1 MVYLILALLLAHQA
15 FVYKKNRRF
24 DPFDLVVLVDIVIFL
39 LFFYGIRTDPVI
51 DRYAGHNPSYI
62 LTILAGIG
70 ALYVGLHWP
79 RRQSSSRG
87 PTGKAAQRNH
97 KLAHL
102 GWLWAGF
109 GLYLL
114 AACVVVAGELA
125 YSGLSLIQ
133 SILGER
139 LSDYLGGGILQP
151 AFWSVV
157 LIAGLAPSLMLLV
170 DKLDRRRWFTAAGIY
185 AALWGVGLATFH
197 TRLGLILLLA
207 LPVVYFH
214 FRVRR
219 IPAPVLVSGS
229 VLVLY
234 SLTFLE
240 GWRAMGLTSDWS
252 RQLTREG
259 ILGELQQTLNP
270 LRGFDEIMLK
280 YEERSLKY
288 ELGETYFDI
297 LLTFIPRNL
306 WRDKPITAFENRWTE
321 KVTGLPIGSGVG
333 VWTFTAW
340 GEGLA
345 QFGFAG
351 MLLNLFLYGFLIS
364 RATGKIADK
373 PVMLFVLFSYS
384 VLMATFLRAGFQA
397 SAVYTINFIGPCL
410 VCYYLAERRGA
421 RFRGKEQ
428 LVKDR
433 PAPLRITSRI
443 PRRGPVP
450 GRHWEGRRSLET
462 RRAKADPLGSA
473 ERRK

>member
-24 DPFDLVVLVDIVIFL
+24 DPFDLAVLVDVVIFF
-39 LFFYGIRTDPVI
+39 LFFYGIKTDPVI
-51 DRYAGHNPSYI
+51 DRYAAHNPSYV

-70 ALYVGLHWP
+70 ALYLGLHWP
-79 RRQSSSRG
+79 RRQFS
-87 PTGKAAQRNH
+87 PTAKAAPRNH

-109 GLYLL
+109 GLYLF
-114 AACVVVAGELA
+114 AACVVLAGELA

-133 SILGER
+133 SIVGER

-151 AFWSVV
+151 AFWWVV
-157 LIAGLAPSLMLLV
+157 STAGLAPTLMLLV
-170 DKLDRRRWFTAAGIY
+170 HKLDHRRWFTAAAIY
-185 AALWGVGLATFH
+185 AALWGMGLATFH

-219 IPAPVLVSGS
+219 IPAPVLVSGF
-229 VLVLY
+229 VVVLY
-234 SLTFLE
+234 SLTLLE
-240 GWRAMGLTSDWS
+240 GWRALGLTSDWS
-252 RQLTREG
+252 RQLTRESV
-259 ILGELQQTLNP
+259 LGELHQTLNP

-288 ELGETYFDI
+288 ENGETYLDI
-297 LLTFIPRNL
+297 LLTFVPRGL
-306 WRDKPITAFENRWTE
+306 WRNKPITAFENRWTE
-321 KVTGLPIGSGVG
+321 KVTGLPLGSGVA

-364 RATGKIADK
+364 RATNKIADK
-373 PVMLFVLFSYS
+373 PVMLFVLFTYS
-384 VLMATFLRAGFQA
+384 VSMATFLRAGFQA
-397 SAVYTINFIGPCL
+397 SAVCTIVFIGPGL
-410 VCYYLAERRGA
+410 ACYYLAERREA
-421 RFRGKEQ
+421 RFHGKGQ
-428 LVKDR
+428 FAKDR
-433 PAPLRITSRI
+433 PAPLRII
-443 PRRGPVP
+443 PRIRPRGPVP
-450 GRHWEGRRSLET
+450 LRHWEGRRGLET
-462 RRAKADPLGSA
+462 RRAKADPPGSA

>member
-1 MVYLILALLLAHQA
+1 MAYLILALLVAHQA

-24 DPFDLVVLVDIVIFL
+24 DPFDLVVLVDVVIFF
-39 LFFYGIRTDPVI
+39 LFFYGIKTDPVI
-51 DRYAGHNPSYI
+51 DRYAAHNPSYV
-62 LTILAGIG
+62 LTILAGMG
-70 ALYVGLHWP
+70 ALYAGLHWP
-79 RRQSSSRG
+79 RRQSSAV
-87 PTGKAAQRNH
+87 GKAAPRNH
-97 KLAHL
+97 QLAHL

-109 GLYLL
+109 GLYLF
-114 AACVVVAGELA
+114 AAWVVVAGELA

-133 SILGER
+133 SMLGER
-139 LSDYLGGGILQP
+139 LIDYLGGGILQP

-157 LIAGLAPSLMLLV
+157 LIAGTAPTLMLLV
-170 DKLDRRRWFTAAGIY
+170 DKLDHRRWFAAAAIY
-185 AALWGVGLATFH
+185 AALWAIGLATFH
-197 TRLGLILLLA
+197 TRLGLILLLT

-219 IPAPVLVSGS
+219 IPAPVLVSGF
-229 VLVLY
+229 VVVLY

-240 GWRAMGLTSDWS
+240 GWRARGLTNDWS
-252 RQLTREG
+252 RQLTRETV
-259 ILGELQQTLNP
+259 LGELQQTLNP

-288 ELGETYFDI
+288 EHGETYFDI

-306 WRDKPITAFENRWTE
+306 WRNKPLTSFENRWTE

-364 RATGKIADK
+364 RATQKIADK
-373 PVMLFVLFSYS
+373 PIMLFVQFTYS

-397 SAVYTINFIGPCL
+397 SAVYTITFIGPGL

-421 RFRGKEQ
+421 QFHGKEQ
-428 LVKDR
+428 FAKER
-433 PAPLRITSRI
+433 PAPLRII
-443 PRRGPVP
+443 PRIRPRRP
-450 GRHWEGRRSLET
+450 ISLRHWEGRRSLET
-462 RRAKADPLGSA
+462 RRAKADPPGGA